1 MPADPGGRAPF
12 EGSLGGAAVTYDGL
26 DAPALAAR
34 LGVPRLELYAAV
46 ASTQDVA
53 HALAEAGAPDG
64 TVVLADAQTGGRG
77 RAGRAWASP
86 PGSGVWLTVVTRPH
100 DLAAFEVLALR
111 VGLMLAEA
119 LASYAHG
126 PLGVKWP
133 NDLLVGGRKL
143 AGILVEARWRDGR
156 PEWAAVGVGVNV
168 RPPSSFEGAAALR
181 ADASRLDALVAT
193 VGAVCTAAAAWGGL
207 DADELRALT
216 ARDVVRGRRVSAPVA
231 GVAAGV
237 AANGALLVR
246 DAAGVVHEIRQAQ
259 VTFAA

>member
-1 MPADPGGRAPF
+1 MSTDPGARAPS
-12 EGSLGGAAVTYDGL
+12 GDSLGVTPVAYDGL

-34 LGVPRLELYAAV
+34 LRVPRVELFAAV

-86 PGSGVWLTVVTRPH
+86 PGSGVWLTVVTRPR

-111 VGLMLAEA
+111 VGLTLAEA
-119 LASYAHG
+119 LAPYAEG
-126 PLGVKWP
+126 PVGVKWP

-143 AGILVEARWRDGR
+143 AGVLVEARWRDGR
-156 PEWAAVGVGVNV
+156 PEWAAVGVGLNV
-168 RPPSSFEGAAALR
+168 RPPGTFEGAAALR
-181 ADASRLDALVAT
+181 PNASRVDALAAA
-193 VGAVCTAAAAWGGL
+193 VGAVRRAAAARGSL
-207 DADELRALT
+207 AEPELGALA
-216 ARDVVRGRRVSAPVA
+216 ARDVVRGRRVTAPIA
-231 GVAAGV
+231 GVAVGV
-237 AANGALLVR
+237 GASGGLLVR
-246 DAAGVVHEIRQAQ
+246 DAGGTIHDVRQTS